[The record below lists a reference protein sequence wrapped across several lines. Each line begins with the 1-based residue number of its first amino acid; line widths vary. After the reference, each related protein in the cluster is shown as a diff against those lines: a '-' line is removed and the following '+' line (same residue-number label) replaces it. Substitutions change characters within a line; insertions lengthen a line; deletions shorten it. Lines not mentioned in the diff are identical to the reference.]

1 MELIIEK
8 EHCTGCGACL
18 ASCPK
23 SAITMHNDNEGFAF
37 PQIDQSLCVDCG
49 LCQKFCP
56 PLHYHERDEKRQ
68 KDNNIQRGFA
78 ARNKNYKQRLISSS
92 GSIFAVLA
100 QQVLAERG
108 LIVGV
113 AYDEHFNAVYKIID
127 KIEELPQLQGS
138 KYLQCKTDKEVFI
151 KIRANLKEGKQVL
164 FSGLACQV
172 EGLKSFLRK
181 EYENLI
187 CVDLI
192 CMGIPSAMVWQQ
204 YLKCYF
210 PNEKIK
216 AVNFKEKSIGW
227 NHFNLAIT
235 TDKQEFKQWGMINP
249 YFKSMFNTY
258 NMRRS
263 CFVCP
268 FKKIERAADFT
279 LADCW
284 GASKLVPEIDDNKG
298 LSSVIVHTSKGLSLW
313 EKVSKMIDSIELPL
327 DEIVK
332 GNTNMQENRSCDDEN
347 RARFYHFL
355 LSKVPKKAF
364 LFAEKQGI
372 EKSPSILQRLRN
384 KVKYTLKKIFYEH

>member
-1 MELIIEK
+1 MESIIEK

-23 SAITMHNDNEGFAF
+23 NAIAMQTDDEGFDF
-37 PQIDQSLCVDCG
+37 PQINQALCVDCR
-49 LCQKFCP
+49 LCQKVCP
-56 PLHYHERDEKRQ
+56 PLHYHERDEKRL
-68 KDNNIQRGFA
+68 KDNNVQRGFA
-78 ARNKNYKQRLISSS
+78 ARNKNYEQRLISSS

-100 QQVLAERG
+100 QQVLGEKG
-108 LIVGV
+108 LVVGV

-127 KIEELPQLQGS
+127 KIDELPLLQGS
-138 KYLQCKTDKEVFI
+138 KYLQCKANKEIFL
-151 KIRANLKEGKQVL
+151 KIQRCLKEGKQVL

-172 EGLKSFLRK
+172 EGLKAFLRK

-187 CVDLI
+187 CADLI

-204 YLKCYF
+204 YLECYF
-210 PNEKIK
+210 PKEKIK
-216 AVNFKEKSIGW
+216 AVNFKEKSVGW

-235 TDKQEFKQWGMINP
+235 TNKQEFKQWGMINP

-268 FKKIERAADFT
+268 FKRIERAADFT

-284 GASKLVPEIDDNKG
+284 GASKLIPEIDDNKG
-298 LSSVIVHTSKGLSLW
+298 LSSVIVHTSKGLALW
-313 EKVSKMIDSIELPL
+313 KKVSKMMDSIELPL

-332 GNTNMQENRSCDDEN
+332 GNTNMVENRSCNYEY
-347 RARFYHFL
+347 RAKFYHL
-355 LSKVPKKAF
+355 LFSKTPKKAF
-364 LFAEKQGI
+364 QFAEKQGQ
-372 EKSPSILQRLRN
+372 EKRPSIFQKLKN
-384 KVKYTLKKIFYEH
+384 KVKRTLKKIIK